1 MTRLPGNEFEFP
13 PSENEIELSLFGPG
27 YGESIALHLG
37 HGDWA
42 IVDSCINKNKESAPL
57 HYLRSIGVN
66 PSIAVKL
73 IVATHWHDDHVRGI
87 ASVVRNCP
95 NAQFFCS
102 DALKVEEFR
111 ILVCSLRERSMMNST
126 SGVKEFGDVM
136 SVLEE
141 RIAAKE
147 KFGTPKWAVVDRRIW
162 NRVPSESKS
171 ISAEVWSLSPSDASI
186 ILAKREIR
194 SLIPQPGD
202 SKLRIPSKSPNHLA
216 VVLWIKVGNNCLL
229 LGSDLENTSTESTGW
244 ISILESTA
252 RPNEK
257 ASIFKVPHHG
267 SKTAFE
273 ERVWQDMLHVKP
285 IAALTPFI
293 RGNTALPTI
302 SDVEKVKG
310 LSGQAYL
317 TAKTGTKVRKDR
329 HNIVNKTIKE
339 TVLSICDVP
348 TSTGVVRLRKVAA
361 GSHQDAWKVNLFGSA
376 LDLSTIQA

>member
-1 MTRLPGNEFEFP
+1 VTRLAGNEFGSP
-13 PSENEIELSLFGPG
+13 ASENEIELSLFGPG
-27 YGESIALHLG
+27 YGESIVLHLG

-42 IVDSCINKNKESAPL
+42 IIDSCINKNKEPAPL
-57 HYLRSIGVN
+57 HYLRAIGVN

-87 ASVVRNCP
+87 AAVVRDCP

-102 DALKVEEFR
+102 DALKTEEFR
-111 ILVCSLRERSMMNST
+111 SLVCSLKERSMMKST

-136 SVLEE
+136 SVLEK
-141 RIAAKE
+141 RIDAKE

-171 ISAEVWSLSPSDASI
+171 VSAEVWSLSPSDASI
-186 ILAKREIR
+186 TLAKREIG
-194 SLIPQPGD
+194 SLIPQAGD
-202 SKLRIPSKSPNHLA
+202 SKLRVPSKSPNHLA
-216 VVLWIKVGNNCLL
+216 VALWIKVGNHCLL
-229 LGSDLENTSTESTGW
+229 LGSDLENTSDPSTGW

-273 ERVWQDMLHVKP
+273 ERVWQDMLYVKP
-285 IAALTPFI
+285 VAVLTPNI
-293 RGNTALPTI
+293 RGRTSLPTLG
-302 SDVEKVKG
+302 DVEKIKG

-317 TAKTGTKVRKDR
+317 TAKPRTKVRKDR
-329 HNIVNKTIKE
+329 HNIVNKAIKE
-339 TVLSICDVP
+339 TVLSIHDVP
-348 TSTGVVRLRKVAA
+348 ASTGVIRLRKVAS
-361 GSHQDAWKVNLFGSA
+361 GSPRDPWKVNLFGSA